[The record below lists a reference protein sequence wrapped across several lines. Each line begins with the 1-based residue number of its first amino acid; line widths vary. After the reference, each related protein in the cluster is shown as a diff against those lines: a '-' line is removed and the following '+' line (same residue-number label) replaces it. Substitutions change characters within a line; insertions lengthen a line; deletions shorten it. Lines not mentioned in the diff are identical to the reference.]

1 MIKFYTLLLLIVGYC
16 FALNDVTKPYNFAPR
31 DTLKASKFNANY
43 DTLYSRINQN
53 NDSVDIGFIR
63 WYDLNSHDSTLR
75 YFKVDTIRSNPNI
88 DSLTGNVVVTGSPTI
103 KGTAT
108 ADSITVTK
116 GVKIGA
122 GAKGQTA
129 TPYKLDLGNTFSN
142 STNDTSCKI
151 ILYRDDDVAY
161 GFGVG
166 SNKDI
171 QHHSDGTHDFYV
183 KDERKV
189 RIDSTGLQ
197 SDSIKL
203 GSGSYLKTYLEG
215 SLPCTLKTSDVT
227 VQKVDTI
234 NYIVIGNVVHLTFPF
249 IYGTSNSPY
258 LKLYCGGLTGEL
270 NPSRVVCSDVPYVT
284 DNGVSYKANVIYR
297 YGMDN
302 CFDFV
307 KIGGSYTS
315 SGSKGVGGW
324 LTTNKTTITYTK

>member
-75 YFKVDTIRSNPNI
+75 YFKVDTITAKI
-88 DSLTGNVVVTGSPTI
+88 I
-103 KGTAT
+103 K

-122 GAKGQTA
+122 GARGSTA

-171 QHHSDGTHDFYV
+171 QYHSDGTHDFYV
-183 KDERKV
+183 KDKRKV

-203 GSGSYLKTYLEG
+203 GTGSYLKTYVEG

-227 VQKVDTI
+227 VEKVGTI
-234 NYIVIGNVVHLTFPF
+234 NYTVVGNKVTLKFPF
-249 IYGTSNSPY
+249 IWGTSKSP
-258 LKLYCGGLTGEL
+258 LLRLYCGGLTGIL
-270 NPSRVVCSDVPYVT
+270 NPGSKFSASIPFLV
-284 DNGVSYKANVIYR
+284 DNAVSISGCNVIYL
-297 YGMDN
+297 YGSGDYFLFN
-302 CFDFV
+302 LNNESF
-307 KIGGSYTS
+307 TS
-315 SGSKGVGGW
+315 SGSKGIGHW
-324 LTTNKTTITYTK
+324 LHLTKTNIEYIRE